1 MTSGKIIIGHW
12 WIMHKT
18 SFGGYLLID
27 IMGPVSQEKIEK
39 IIQQSDGQVFGKVGS
54 VMKIN

>member
-1 MTSGKIIIGHW
+1 
-12 WIMHKT
+12 MHKI